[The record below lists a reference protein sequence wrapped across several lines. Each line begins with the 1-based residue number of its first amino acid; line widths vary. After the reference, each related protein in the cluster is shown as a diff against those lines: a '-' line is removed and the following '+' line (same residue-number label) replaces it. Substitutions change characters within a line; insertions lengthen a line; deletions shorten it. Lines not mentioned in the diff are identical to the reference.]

1 MATLAAVRAALA
13 DQLQTR
19 FGSSIRVH
27 ERYPDGLNAPAV
39 VIRRE
44 GTNYDTTFAGQSN
57 DLTLSAVVF
66 VDFASP
72 RVAQE
77 LLDQFVEA
85 TGDYSVAAA
94 VNSDPT
100 LGGVVDFATVTEAG
114 PEELSS
120 VQGVDY
126 LTTTIT
132 VVTG

>member
-1 MATLAAVRAALA
+1 MATLAEARAALA
-13 DQLQTR
+13 AQLQTR
-19 FGSSIRVH
+19 FGTGVRVH
-27 ERYPDGLNAPAV
+27 ERYPDGLNPPAV

-44 GTNYDTTFAGQSN
+44 STNYDTTFGGEST

-77 LLDQFVEA
+77 LLDRFTTQ

-94 VNSDPT
+94 VNADPT
-100 LGGVVDFATVTEAG
+100 LGGVVDWATVTEAG
-114 PEELSS
+114 PDELSS

-126 LTTTIT
+126 LTAT
-132 VVTG
+132 VTVQVG